1 MTMTKKYKILGK
13 FIKDMSSET
22 KDIETYLFV
31 KDHIAKYQLGIDIN
45 SKALKNKLIEI
56 STTLKFEDK
65 TESKSKSHFEVTFS
79 TIVKIDEG
87 VKYEIYK
94 DHLGYPT
101 FGIGHLITENDPE
114 HGEPDGTEISE
125 ERVNEVFE
133 TDVAKFVSE
142 SKILFPDLDDL
153 PDVAQ
158 QVIVNMAFNMGR
170 PRLSK
175 FKNFIAG
182 VNDRDWTRAA
192 EEMMDSRW
200 ATQVGD
206 RAIRLRNQILTLV

>member
-1 MTMTKKYKILGK
+1 MN
-13 FIKDMSSET
+13 
-22 KDIETYLFV
+22 IEALRE
-31 KDHIAKYQLGIDIN
+31 QL
-45 SKALKNKLIEI
+45 
-56 STTLKFEDK
+56 
-65 TESKSKSHFEVTFS
+65 
-79 TIVKIDEG
+79 KIDEG

-101 FGIGHLITENDPE
+101 FGIGHLITEDDPE

-125 ERVNEVFE
+125 DRVNEIFE
-133 TDVAKFVSE
+133 SDVAKFVSE
-142 SKILFPDLDDL
+142 AKILFPDLDEL

>member
-1 MTMTKKYKILGK
+1 MN
-13 FIKDMSSET
+13 
-22 KDIETYLFV
+22 IEALRE
-31 KDHIAKYQLGIDIN
+31 QL
-45 SKALKNKLIEI
+45 K
-56 STTLKFEDK
+56 
-65 TESKSKSHFEVTFS
+65 V
-79 TIVKIDEG
+79 DEG

-101 FGIGHLITENDPE
+101 FGIGHLITEDDPE

-125 ERVNEVFE
+125 DRVNEVFE
-133 TDVAKFVSE
+133 SDVAKFVSE
-142 SKILFPDLDDL
+142 AKILFSDLDEL

-182 VNDRDWTRAA
+182 VNDRDWVRAA

-200 ATQVGD
+200 ADQVGA
-206 RAIRLRNQILTLV
+206 RAVRLRNLILTLA

>member
-1 MTMTKKYKILGK
+1 MN
-13 FIKDMSSET
+13 
-22 KDIETYLFV
+22 IEALRE
-31 KDHIAKYQLGIDIN
+31 QL
-45 SKALKNKLIEI
+45 K
-56 STTLKFEDK
+56 
-65 TESKSKSHFEVTFS
+65 V
-79 TIVKIDEG
+79 DEG

-101 FGIGHLITENDPE
+101 FGIGHLITEDDPE
-114 HGEPDGTEISE
+114 HGEPDGKEISE
-125 ERVNEVFE
+125 DRVNEVFA

-142 SKILFPDLDDL
+142 SKILFPDLDEL

-206 RAIRLRNQILTLV
+206 RAIRLRNQILTLI